1 MMPFASDYRVLLM
14 YVQYRVDL
22 KKKKKRRAFKNI
34 GNIRN
39 KNVPQKKVTFVLTLS
54 HPLSLFF
61 LFFFVT
67 PKALMNQH
75 AAMQQLAKARF
86 QVAQHLAVLSKDT
99 VLFETTGQT
108 SGADRSSDS
117 VTSYFSIQESV
128 ANKTKMYSD
137 KYKQFVVDYAQEWY
151 KTITERVGTDLKKAE
166 KIRVELDHV
175 RILFF

>member
-1 MMPFASDYRVLLM
+1 
-14 YVQYRVDL
+14 
-22 KKKKKRRAFKNI
+22 
-34 GNIRN
+34 
-39 KNVPQKKVTFVLTLS
+39 
-54 HPLSLFF
+54 
-61 LFFFVT
+61 
-67 PKALMNQH
+67 MNQH

-117 VTSYFSIQESV
+117 VNSYFSIQESV
-128 ANKTKMYSD
+128 ANKTRMYSD

-175 RILFF
+175 RILFFKFWSGSLI